1 MKIGMVCRFPPE
13 EDGIAATYINL
24 VKELRRRI
32 GVVTIGTEKSD
43 SDYKLSF
50 GSPLL
55 KTRLQQIAE
64 QEKLDLLHIHYI
76 APFFGKKYFFNLNLI
91 AALQQKVPVV
101 VTLHEVHSGSGG
113 LRNRALLWIQDR
125 IAERADGIVVHT
137 PEQQRLIKERY
148 GPKANAEAIYYGVS
162 LKKLRRLPAAK
173 AAKKPKNHILFFG
186 ILSKWK
192 GLEYLIES
200 MKELPGYELKIVAA
214 LPPPLTTEYKDKI
227 EKIISNSGNV
237 TLIAKKWLGEREK
250 KAYYKWA
257 DVIALPYTWAPY
269 QSGIVT
275 DAAAYGVPVVV
286 TKVGSLWE
294 MTGLF
299 HTGEVVEPKNANALA
314 SGIRKVMSDHKKY
327 AKGIEAYRQAASWQA
342 SARKHILLYKRTIAL
357 IALRQQT

>member
-24 VKELRRRI
+24 VRELKRKMD
-32 GVVTIGTEKSD
+32 VVTIGTEKSN
-43 SDYKLSF
+43 SDYKISF
-50 GSPLL
+50 SSLLL
-55 KTRLQQIAE
+55 KTRLQRLAE

-76 APFFGKKYFFNLNLI
+76 APFFGKKYFFNLNII

-101 VTLHEVHSGSGG
+101 VTLHEIHSSSEG

-125 IAERADGIVVHT
+125 IVERADGIVVHT
-137 PEQQRLIKERY
+137 PEQQRLISKRY
-148 GPKANAEAIYYGVS
+148 GPKVNAEVIYYGVS
-162 LKKLRRLPAAK
+162 LKKLPMAK
-173 AAKKPKNHILFFG
+173 KLAKKPKNHILFFG

-227 EKIISNSGNV
+227 EKIISSSGNV
-237 TLIAKKWLGEREK
+237 TFIAKKWVGEREK
-250 KAYYKWA
+250 EAYYTWA
-257 DVIALPYTWAPY
+257 DVIVLPYTWAPY

-275 DAAAYGVPVVV
+275 DAATYGVPVVV

-294 MTGLF
+294 MTDLF
-299 HTGEVVEPKNANALA
+299 HTGEVVEPKNAKALVT
-314 SGIRKVMSDHKKY
+314 GIRKVMSNYKKY
-327 AKGIEAYRQAASWQA
+327 AKGIEEYRQAASWQA
-342 SARKHILLYKRTIAL
+342 SAKEHILLYKRTIAL
-357 IALRQQT
+357 RQQT